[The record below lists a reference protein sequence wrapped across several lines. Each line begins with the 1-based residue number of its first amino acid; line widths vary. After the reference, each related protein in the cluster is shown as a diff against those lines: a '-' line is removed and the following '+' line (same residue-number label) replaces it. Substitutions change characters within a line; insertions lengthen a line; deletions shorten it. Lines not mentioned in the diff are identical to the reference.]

1 MDKLFIPIRLRA
13 ARKVSGLSLGQLVD
27 KAKLQVTR
35 QSIFNYERGVMQP
48 KPATVKIF
56 ADTFGVSEFY
66 FYGTSTTVD
75 VPMLRSGSDGLLT
88 EEELYELETKV
99 CFPGRTLYAYGGE
112 GRRYARILQSDV
124 SHYCFYSRRCY
135 HGSQPFA

>member
-99 CFPGRTLYAYGGE
+99 CFLAE
-112 GRRYARILQSDV
+112 RYMLTEEKADV
-124 SHYCFYSRRCY
+124 MPEFYRLTRY
-135 HGSQPFA
+135 I

>member
-66 FYGTSTTVD
+66 FY
-75 VPMLRSGSDGLLT
+75 
-88 EEELYELETKV
+88 
-99 CFPGRTLYAYGGE
+99 E
-112 GRRYARILQSDV
+112 GV
-124 SHYCFYSRRCY
+124 SKLPDS
-135 HGSQPFA
+135 